1 MAHRNPTAQPATEH
15 VQLEPAR
22 DSAAIPSAIGSEK
35 TAMNQ
40 LTACLYAPANAQPM
54 TRRALAK
61 QRTRRQL
68 LDAAKRLFNERGYEA
83 ATVRE
88 IAAAAGLST
97 GAVFASFTDKADLFG
112 EVILDD
118 CDALAEHLKAG
129 DQEDATTEAAL
140 LRLFSLAYAFHRDHL
155 PLVQAAIGHS
165 WMAEP
170 EAARRV
176 RGAAR
181 RVQVLVDEVLRRGVE
196 RGELSR
202 DLDIRLTN
210 EMIWDSFVANYRH
223 AIFESWD
230 ASALEARLSAQIQI
244 LLAGWRAAA

>member
-1 MAHRNPTAQPATEH
+1 
-15 VQLEPAR
+15 
-22 DSAAIPSAIGSEK
+22 
-35 TAMNQ
+35 MNQ
-40 LTACLYAPANAQPM
+40 LTACVLAPANAQPM

-97 GAVFASFTDKADLFG
+97 GAVFASFADKADLFG

-118 CDALAEHLKAG
+118 CDALADHLRAA
-129 DQEDATTEAAL
+129 DHEDDTTEAAL
-140 LRLFSLAYAFHRDHL
+140 LRLFSRAYAFHRDHL

-170 EAARRV
+170 AAARRV

>member
-1 MAHRNPTAQPATEH
+1 MPHRNPMAQPVAEH
-15 VQLEPAR
+15 VQLNPAR
-22 DSAAIPSAIGSEK
+22 DSNAAASAIGSEK
-35 TAMNQ
+35 TEMNQ
-40 LTACLYAPANAQPM
+40 LTACVPAPANAHTM

-97 GAVFASFTDKADLFG
+97 GAVFASFSDKADLFG

-118 CDALAEHLKAG
+118 CDALAEHLQAG
-129 DQEDATTEAAL
+129 IQEDDTTETAL
-140 LRLFSLAYAFHRDHL
+140 LRLFSQAYAFHRDHL

-196 RGELSR
+196 RGELSH
-202 DLDIRLTN
+202 DLDLRLTN

-230 ASALEARLSAQIQI
+230 VSALETRLSAQMKI

>member
-1 MAHRNPTAQPATEH
+1 
-15 VQLEPAR
+15 
-22 DSAAIPSAIGSEK
+22 
-35 TAMNQ
+35 MNQ
-40 LTACLYAPANAQPM
+40 LTAGAFASADSQPL
-54 TRRALAK
+54 TRRALSK
-61 QRTRRQL
+61 MRTRRQL
-68 LDAAKRLFNERGYEA
+68 LDAAKRLFNERGYDA

-97 GAVFASFTDKADLFG
+97 GAVFASFSDKADLFG

-118 CDALAEHLKAG
+118 CEALAEHLKTG
-129 DQEDATTEAAL
+129 DDHNEATETAL
-140 LRLFSLAYAFHRDHL
+140 LRLFSMAYAFHRDHL

-165 WMAEP
+165 WTGEP
-170 EAARRV
+170 QAARRL

-181 RVQVLVDEVLRRGVE
+181 RVQALIDEVLRRGVA
-196 RGELSR
+196 RGELSEA
-202 DLDIRLTN
+202 LDIRLTN

-230 ASALEARLSAQIQI
+230 DDALQARLGAQIKI

>member
-1 MAHRNPTAQPATEH
+1 MARPISTAKPVAEH
-15 VQLEPAR
+15 VQHEAARTPA
-22 DSAAIPSAIGSEK
+22 AAPTPAASEK

-40 LTACLYAPANAQPM
+40 MTAQLCAPPDTQPM

-83 ATVRE
+83 ATVRD

-97 GAVFASFTDKADLFG
+97 GAVFASFADKADLFG
-112 EVILDD
+112 EVIIDD
-118 CDALAEHLKAG
+118 CEALAAHVKSAIRDEAG
-129 DQEDATTEAAL
+129 TEAAL
-140 LRLFSLAYAFHRDHL
+140 LRLFAMAYAFHRDHL

-165 WMAEP
+165 WMAAP

-181 RVQVLVDEVLRRGVE
+181 RVQALVDEVLRRGVE

>member
-1 MAHRNPTAQPATEH
+1 
-15 VQLEPAR
+15 
-22 DSAAIPSAIGSEK
+22 
-35 TAMNQ
+35 MNQ
-40 LTACLYAPANAQPM
+40 LTAGDFAPADAQPM
-54 TRRALAK
+54 TRRALSK
-61 QRTRRQL
+61 MRTRRQL
-68 LDAAKRLFNERGYEA
+68 LDAAKRLFNERGYDA

-118 CDALAEHLKAG
+118 CEALAEHLKAA
-129 DQEDATTEAAL
+129 DSENASTETAL
-140 LRLFSLAYAFHRDHL
+140 LRLFSMAYAFHRDHL

-165 WMAEP
+165 WTGEP
-170 EAARRV
+170 EAARRL

-181 RVQVLVDEVLRRGVE
+181 RVQGLIDEVLRRGVV
-196 RGELSR
+196 RGELSG

-210 EMIWDSFVANYRH
+210 EMIWDSFVASYRH

-230 ASALEARLSAQIQI
+230 THALEARLGAQIKI

>member
-1 MAHRNPTAQPATEH
+1 
-15 VQLEPAR
+15 
-22 DSAAIPSAIGSEK
+22 
-35 TAMNQ
+35 MNQ
-40 LTACLYAPANAQPM
+40 HTACALAPANAQPM

-97 GAVFASFTDKADLFG
+97 GAVFASFADKADLFG
-112 EVILDD
+112 EVIIDD
-118 CDALAEHLKAG
+118 CDALATHLKTAVR
-129 DQEDATTEAAL
+129 EDDSTEASL
-140 LRLFSLAYAFHRDHL
+140 LRLFSMAYAFHRDHL

-165 WMAEP
+165 WMGEP

-181 RVQVLVDEVLRRGVE
+181 RVQVLVDEALRRGVA

-202 DLDIRLTN
+202 DIDIRLTN

-223 AIFESWD
+223 AIFEFWD
-230 ASALEARLSAQIQI
+230 ASALEARLSAQIKI

>member
-1 MAHRNPTAQPATEH
+1 
-15 VQLEPAR
+15 
-22 DSAAIPSAIGSEK
+22 
-35 TAMNQ
+35 MNQ
-40 LTACLYAPANAQPM
+40 LCTRTLAPIDANPL

-61 QRTRRQL
+61 QRTRRNL

-97 GAVFASFTDKADLFG
+97 GAVFASFADKADLFG

-118 CDALAEHLKAG
+118 YDALVERLKEADHADEPAEASLR
-129 DQEDATTEAAL
+129 
-140 LRLFSLAYAFHRDHL
+140 RLFSTAYAFHRDHL
-155 PLVQAAIGHS
+155 PLVRAAIGHS
-165 WMAEP
+165 WLGQP
-170 EAARRV
+170 EAEQRV
-176 RGAAR
+176 RGGVKRIQA
-181 RVQVLVDEVLRRGVE
+181 QVDEVLRRGVE

-210 EMIWDSFVANYRH
+210 EMIWDSFIANYRH

-230 ASALEARLSAQIQI
+230 VGALEFRLAAQIRI

>member
-1 MAHRNPTAQPATEH
+1 MTAR
-15 VQLEPAR
+15 L
-22 DSAAIPSAIGSEK
+22 
-35 TAMNQ
+35 
-40 LTACLYAPANAQPM
+40 CAPANAQPM

-112 EVILDD
+112 EVIVDD
-118 CDALAEHLKAG
+118 CNALADHLKTAG
-129 DQEDATTEAAL
+129 LEDVTTEAAL
-140 LRLFSLAYAFHRDHL
+140 LRLFSQAYAFHRDHL
-155 PLVQAAIGHS
+155 PLIQAAIGHS
-165 WMAEP
+165 WVAEP

-176 RGAAR
+176 RGAAK
-181 RVQVLVDEVLRRGVE
+181 RVRVLVDEVLQRGVE

-230 ASALEARLSAQIQI
+230 TRALEAQLSAQIKI

>member
-1 MAHRNPTAQPATEH
+1 MTYRNPTAQPVTEH
-15 VQLEPAR
+15 VQLNPAR
-22 DSAAIPSAIGSEK
+22 DSFAAASAIGSENP
-35 TAMNQ
+35 AMNQ
-40 LTACLYAPANAQPM
+40 LTACVPPPANAHPV

-68 LDAAKRLFNERGYEA
+68 LDAARRLFNERGYEA

-97 GAVFASFTDKADLFG
+97 GAVFASFADKADLFG

-118 CDALAEHLKAG
+118 CDALAAHLRAA
-129 DQEDATTEAAL
+129 DHEEDATETAL
-140 LRLFSLAYAFHRDHL
+140 LRLFSRAYAFHRDHL

>member
-1 MAHRNPTAQPATEH
+1 MPHRDHTAQSVTEH

-22 DSAAIPSAIGSEK
+22 DTAAIPSATGPEK
-35 TAMNQ
+35 TEMNQ
-40 LTACLYAPANAQPM
+40 LTACVPAPANAQPM

-61 QRTRRQL
+61 QRTRRHL

-97 GAVFASFTDKADLFG
+97 GAVFASFSDKADLFG

-118 CDALAEHLKAG
+118 CDALATHLRAG
-129 DQEDATTEAAL
+129 VQEDDTTEIAL
-140 LRLFSLAYAFHRDHL
+140 LRLFSQAYAFHCDHL

-170 EAARRV
+170 HAARRV

>member
-1 MAHRNPTAQPATEH
+1 MFAPQDTQP
-15 VQLEPAR
+15 L
-22 DSAAIPSAIGSEK
+22 
-35 TAMNQ
+35 
-40 LTACLYAPANAQPM
+40 
-54 TRRALAK
+54 TRRAMAK
-61 QRTRRQL
+61 QKTRRHL
-68 LDAAKRLFNERGYEA
+68 LDAAKRLFNERGYDA
-83 ATVRE
+83 ATVRD

-112 EVILDD
+112 EVIIDD
-118 CDALAEHLKAG
+118 CEALADHLNTAIDDDAG
-129 DQEDATTEAAL
+129 VGTEASL
-140 LRLFSLAYAFHRDHL
+140 LRLFSMAYAFHRDHL

-165 WMAEP
+165 WVAEP
-170 EAARRV
+170 HAARRV

-181 RVQVLVDEVLRRGVE
+181 RVQALVDVVLRRGVE

-230 ASALEARLSAQIQI
+230 ASALEARLSAQIKI

>member
-1 MAHRNPTAQPATEH
+1 
-15 VQLEPAR
+15 
-22 DSAAIPSAIGSEK
+22 
-35 TAMNQ
+35 MNQ
-40 LTACLYAPANAQPM
+40 LDARLFAPADAHPM

-97 GAVFASFTDKADLFG
+97 GAVFASFVDKADLFG
-112 EVILDD
+112 EVIVDD
-118 CDALAEHLKAG
+118 CDALAAHLKTVVR
-129 DQEDATTEAAL
+129 EDATTEASL
-140 LRLFSLAYAFHRDHL
+140 LKLFSTAYAFHRDHL

-165 WMAEP
+165 WMGEP
-170 EAARRV
+170 DAARRV

-181 RVQVLVDEVLRRGVE
+181 RVQALVDEVLRHGVE

-223 AIFESWD
+223 AIFEAWD
-230 ASALEARLSAQIQI
+230 ARALEARLSAQITI

>member
-1 MAHRNPTAQPATEH
+1 
-15 VQLEPAR
+15 
-22 DSAAIPSAIGSEK
+22 
-35 TAMNQ
+35 MNQ
-40 LTACLYAPANAQPM
+40 LTACAFAPANAQPL

-68 LDAAKRLFNERGYEA
+68 LDAAKRLFNARGYEA

-129 DQEDATTEAAL
+129 VQEDDTTEVAL
-140 LRLFSLAYAFHRDHL
+140 LRLFSQAYAFHRDHL

-181 RVQVLVDEVLRRGVE
+181 RVQGLVDEVLRRGVE
-196 RGELSR
+196 QGELSR

-230 ASALEARLSAQIQI
+230 VSALEARLSAQMKI

>member
-1 MAHRNPTAQPATEH
+1 
-15 VQLEPAR
+15 
-22 DSAAIPSAIGSEK
+22 
-35 TAMNQ
+35 MNQ
-40 LTACLYAPANAQPM
+40 LTAHMFAPAQDQPL
-54 TRRALAK
+54 TRRAMAK
-61 QRTRRQL
+61 QRTRRHL

-83 ATVRE
+83 ATVRD

-97 GAVFASFTDKADLFG
+97 GAVFASFSDKADLFG
-112 EVILDD
+112 EVIIDD
-118 CDALAEHLKAG
+118 CEALADHLNTAIEDDAG
-129 DQEDATTEAAL
+129 TEASL
-140 LRLFSLAYAFHRDHL
+140 LRLFSMAYAFHRDHL

-165 WMAEP
+165 WVAEP
-170 EAARRV
+170 HAARRV

-181 RVQVLVDEVLRRGVE
+181 RVQALVDVVLRRGVE

-230 ASALEARLSAQIQI
+230 AAALEARLSAQIKI

>member
-1 MAHRNPTAQPATEH
+1 
-15 VQLEPAR
+15 
-22 DSAAIPSAIGSEK
+22 
-35 TAMNQ
+35 MNQ
-40 LTACLYAPANAQPM
+40 LTARSFAPANAQPM

-118 CDALAEHLKAG
+118 CDALAEHLKAA
-129 DQEDATTEAAL
+129 DSEDATTEVAL
-140 LRLFSLAYAFHRDHL
+140 LRLFSLAYAFHSDHL

-181 RVQVLVDEVLRRGVE
+181 RVQALVDEVLRRGVK